1 MSRHEH
7 GPAAARSPVR
17 RSRPPG
23 DPASILPRPTDAAR
37 RRWPLVLP
45 LLVLLFG
52 IGIRLEAAGPVNE
65 TPDEELYTYCGSGLY
80 ASGLGFM
87 PAFIQDCWD
96 HRQEGRYPWPSRI
109 GYFWMVAATMLVL
122 GDTSVNAGATLSCWA
137 SVAVLCLTAWLLLRR
152 LGPWVT
158 AIALLFL
165 ATSPLDRAIA
175 SRTWQ
180 DEIVALFALLMV
192 NAYVR
197 FAERPTRPTW
207 AVVFFAA
214 AAAALTVKET
224 EAIVYGLGTVA
235 MAFVAWRSPG
245 GVRAATLVL
254 AGGVLAAA
262 AAAALVLVSS
272 GGIEPLRKCYVLW
285 QTVRVP
291 NAYMRQYQM
300 GTPAYYAVGL
310 MILNAVPFAL
320 GLAGA
325 IAIVLLAPF
334 MRTPWSDPRTHALLD
349 VLTWLVLLF
358 AGIACAY
365 SQKNLRFLSVIFV
378 PTYAL
383 ASTFTVA
390 ALAALKPRVS
400 LPIFRA
406 AVAVVVI
413 GLCESAGSDLAR
425 FHHWF
430 VVRATPDL
438 ATPWFT
444 R

>member
-1 MSRHEH
+1 M
-7 GPAAARSPVR
+7 
-17 RSRPPG
+17 G
-23 DPASILPRPTDAAR
+23 DPTSALPRPNDVAR
-37 RRWPLVLP
+37 RRWPWVVP
-45 LLVLLFG
+45 LLVLLVG
-52 IGIRLEAAGPVNE
+52 IGMRLEAAGPVNQ
-65 TPDEELYTYCGSGLY
+65 TPDEDLYTYCGNGLYTSGLR
-80 ASGLGFM
+80 FM

-96 HRQEGRYPWPSRI
+96 HRQEGRYPWPSRV
-109 GYFWMVAATMLVL
+109 GYFWLVAGAMLVL

-137 SVAVLCLTAWLLLRR
+137 SIAVLCLTAWLLLRR

-165 ATSPLDRAIA
+165 AASPLDRAIA

-192 NAYVR
+192 NASVR

-207 AVVFFAA
+207 AAVFFAIA
-214 AAAALTVKET
+214 AMALTVKET

-235 MAFVAWRSPG
+235 MALAAWRSPG
-245 GVRAATLVL
+245 GMRAAALVI

-262 AAAALVLVSS
+262 GAAALVLLTS
-272 GGIEPLRKCYVLW
+272 GGIEPLRKCYELW
-285 QTVRVP
+285 QAARIP
-291 NAYMRQYQM
+291 NDYMRQYQM

-325 IAIVLLAPF
+325 VSIVLLASF
-334 MRTPWSDPRTHALLD
+334 MRAPWSDPRSHALLD
-349 VLTWLVLLF
+349 ALAWFALVF
-358 AGIACAY
+358 GGIACAY
-365 SQKNLRFLSVIFV
+365 SQKNLRFLSVIFT

-383 ASTFTVA
+383 AAAFTVA
-390 ALAALKPRVS
+390 ALAALQRHVS
-400 LPIFRA
+400 MPMFRA

-413 GLCESAGSDLAR
+413 GLCASAGADLAR

-444 R
+444 K